1 MENRKN
7 NNFLDYIPVRDEAI
21 TSERGE
27 DGSIILKVPHNGF
40 FDRVAQKFF
49 HTPKVSSINLDEEGS
64 FVWPLIDGK
73 NTVYDIAQLVK
84 AHFGESAE
92 PLYPRL
98 IKFLR
103 IVESYRFI
111 KFIKR

>member
-1 MENRKN
+1 MN
-7 NNFLDYIPVRDEAI
+7 YIPVKDESI
-21 TSERGE
+21 TSEVAE
-27 DGSIILKVPHNGF
+27 DGNVVLKVPHNGF
-40 FDRVAQKFF
+40 FDRIAQKFF
-49 HTPKVSSINLDEEGS
+49 HTPAVSSINLDEEGS

-73 NTVYDIAQLVK
+73 NNVYDISLQVK
-84 AHFGESAE
+84 EHFGEAAE

-111 KFIKR
+111 RFIRS